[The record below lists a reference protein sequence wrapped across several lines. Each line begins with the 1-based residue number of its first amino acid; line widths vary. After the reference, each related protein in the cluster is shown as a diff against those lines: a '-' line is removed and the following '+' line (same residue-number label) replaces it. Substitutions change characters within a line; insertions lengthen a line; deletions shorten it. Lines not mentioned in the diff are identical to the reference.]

1 MAMKSRANCPLG
13 FRPTRAPTVGG
24 VSGAGDLVF
33 GGPGPPFVECCLC
46 GAVLRLP
53 PWEFAVE
60 PWLRSLTVAWSAWW
74 SLVPSGCAL
83 SFSRVPMN
91 PFSRGLVPALPR
103 LEEALDRELF
113 AAGCCSVVWLGL
125 PVVGPPFSRVPFK
138 PFARGAGTSSSRP
151 AAPAGAPLV
160 VGEPARAETRSVVV
174 RSEEVL
180 PGSWCGTACAVRAR
194 LGALVGARRRRG
206 APRRCGGPGRVVDRF
221 SGVAGRLGDME
232 SRPRRR
238 SPRLWWVGGGQCSV
252 FGRLRQVRGGSVDA
266 LLRGDGHRV
275 STAIGGVCGDM
286 SSRQGSTCRA
296 MVTTGG
302 LRRAVLGSSHL
313 NRLPAAACVRRCLPC
328 F

>member
-1 MAMKSRANCPLG
+1 MAMKPNCPLG

-313 NRLPAAACVRRCLPC
+313 NRLSAAACVRCCLPC